1 MILPFVLS
9 AALSLFP
16 AFPAPPLAPDLPGAE
31 SQQPQPATLV
41 ERIAARAVGEAA
53 VVGNEGIRL
62 VACTIINRLRSNRYA
77 NDLNV
82 VLRAYFAPDKAPTPQ
97 QLSVVQDAWD
107 GQCPPLFYAFS
118 RQDVAKLG
126 FNPDS
131 ADRVV
136 ERGSWSLFFW
146 SQWPTTSKEN

>member
-9 AALSLFP
+9 AALSLLP
-16 AFPAPPLAPDLPGAE
+16 AFPAPPLGPDLPGAE
-31 SQQPQPATLV
+31 TQQTEQSILV
-41 ERIAARAVGEAA
+41 ERIAARAVGEAD
-53 VVGNEGIRL
+53 VIGDDGIRL
-62 VACTIINRLRSNRYA
+62 VACTIINRLRSSRYS
-77 NDLNV
+77 NDLAT
-82 VLRAYFAPDKAPTPQ
+82 VLRAYFAPDKAPTPA

-136 ERGSWSLFFW
+136 VRGSWSLFFW